1 MSEGRE
7 RRAQPPAAGGVEAA
21 AGFLDRHLLALRIL
35 SPALAGAGILILA
48 RSVRLSTKFSTV
60 LDVPDTFI
68 QKQVQLRGKVHRIT
82 EKGLEVEHVPIAL
95 PFISSLQRKWQSS
108 GLLMIR
114 MAGLQMTDEARI
126 WLQEQIKPSNI
137 VWFQLLGRED
147 SIIDCIVRK
156 NKGRFFTIC
165 LNEEILRQGL
175 GRTVAIKGLD
185 SNSKLYWKLQTK
197 LIKAE
202 LKAQTKGRGIWK
214 EPTLTERITHN
225 IQHQRDTIF
234 QNLKNLTSWIKGF
247 GKQ

>member
-95 PFISSLQRKWQSS
+95 PFISSLQRKYKIAEKWHFLQYFHSQNQFWLFQRS
-108 GLLMIR
+108 FKYRKPNRNKHRDFRTTSQNAARDNLKLLNN
-114 MAGLQMTDEARI
+114 A
-126 WLQEQIKPSNI
+126 
-137 VWFQLLGRED
+137 
-147 SIIDCIVRK
+147 
-156 NKGRFFTIC
+156 
-165 LNEEILRQGL
+165 
-175 GRTVAIKGLD
+175 
-185 SNSKLYWKLQTK
+185 Y
-197 LIKAE
+197 LIKA
-202 LKAQTKGRGIWK
+202 
-214 EPTLTERITHN
+214 
-225 IQHQRDTIF
+225 
-234 QNLKNLTSWIKGF
+234 
-247 GKQ
+247 